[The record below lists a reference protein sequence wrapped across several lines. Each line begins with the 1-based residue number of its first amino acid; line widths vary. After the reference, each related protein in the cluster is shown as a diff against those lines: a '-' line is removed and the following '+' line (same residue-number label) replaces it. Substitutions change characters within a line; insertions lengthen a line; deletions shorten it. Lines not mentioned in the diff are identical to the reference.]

1 MGAACRG
8 APSLG
13 NLLASSLRMS
23 FQGSIQ
29 ELPVPD
35 IIQLVSVSGKTGMFM
50 LVRGSERGYI
60 FLRSGRIVH
69 AELGGL
75 TGEEA
80 VYALAIW
87 STGDFQFTPGK
98 EVDTVSIDKTN
109 TSLLMEAAR
118 RLDEWKV
125 LARKI
130 PGVDYVPVLKGR
142 EVGEPVTLSPPE
154 WNLITRIDGIR
165 TVEELARA
173 SDSNSFDTAKVL
185 YGLVTSDLIAMR
197 PRDATPRALHA
208 VATGGGAAS
217 HAGAAGGSGG
227 GAPPAARP
235 SGATASPASAGA
247 GPGPGPIPAP
257 TPPLL
262 GDEKKILMILCT
274 RVKQEAETAIGETN
288 LPGIDRP
295 YKQAL
300 AEIDRGRGVEAVRDL
315 IRQTEKAIA
324 SIRGPAIMK
333 AFQDKMSLVMQ
344 PKV

>member
-1 MGAACRG
+1 
-8 APSLG
+8 
-13 NLLASSLRMS
+13 MS

-50 LVRGSERGYI
+50 LVRGPERGYI
-60 FLRSGRIVH
+60 FLKNGRIVH
-69 AELGGL
+69 AEIGSLS
-75 TGEEA
+75 GEEA

-98 EVDTVSIDKTN
+98 ETETVSIEKTN

-130 PGVDYVPVLKGR
+130 PGVDYVPTLKTRGM
-142 EVGEPVTLSPPE
+142 GEAVTLSPPE
-154 WNLITRIDGIR
+154 WNLVIRIDGRR
-165 TVEELARA
+165 TVEELARTMG
-173 SDSNSFDTAKVL
+173 SNSFDTAKVL
-185 YGLVTSDLIAMR
+185 YGLVTADLVEMR
-197 PRDATPRALHA
+197 SRDGAPRPAPAAQAPAPAPSPAVTPA
-208 VATGGGAAS
+208 VA
-217 HAGAAGGSGG
+217 
-227 GAPPAARP
+227 PA
-235 SGATASPASAGA
+235 
-247 GPGPGPIPAP
+247 
-257 TPPLL
+257 L

-274 RVKQEAETAIGETN
+274 RVKQEAEAAIGEAN

-295 YKQAL
+295 YKLAL

-315 IRQTEKAIA
+315 IRQTEKAIS
-324 SIRGPAIMK
+324 SIRGPALMK
-333 AFQDKMSLVMQ
+333 AFQEKMSLVMQ

>member
-1 MGAACRG
+1 
-8 APSLG
+8 
-13 NLLASSLRMS
+13 MS
-23 FQGSIQ
+23 FQGSIS

-35 IIQLVSVSGKTGMFM
+35 IIQLVSVSGKTGMF
-50 LVRGSERGYI
+50 LLLRGSERGSIY
-60 FLRSGRIVH
+60 LRNGKIVH
-69 AELGGL
+69 AEIDGV

-98 EVDTVSIDKTN
+98 ESETVTIDKTN

-130 PGVDYVPVLKGR
+130 PGVDHIPVLKPR
-142 EVGEPVTLSPPE
+142 DLGEPVTLSPPE
-154 WNLITRIDGIR
+154 WNLVIRIDGR
-165 TVEELARA
+165 KTVEELARA
-173 SDSNSFDTAKVL
+173 TSSNSFDTAKVL
-185 YGLVTSDLIAMR
+185 YGLVTADLVDMR
-197 PRDATPRALHA
+197 PGH
-208 VATGGGAAS
+208 S
-217 HAGAAGGSGG
+217 
-227 GAPPAARP
+227 AARP
-235 SGATASPASAGA
+235 AAAPSAPPPMESSA
-247 GPGPGPIPAP
+247 PRPMPTPTPTPVPAP
-257 TPPLL
+257 GRGAAPI

-274 RVKQEAETAIGETN
+274 RVKQEAEGAIGEAN

-315 IRQTEKAIA
+315 IRHTEKAIA

-333 AFQDKMSLVMQ
+333 AFQEKMSLVMQ

>member
-1 MGAACRG
+1 
-8 APSLG
+8 
-13 NLLASSLRMS
+13 MS

-50 LVRGSERGYI
+50 LVRGGERGYI
-60 FLRSGRIVH
+60 YLKNGRIVH
-69 AELGGL
+69 SELGTL
-75 TGEEA
+75 RGEEA

-98 EVDTVSIDKTN
+98 EIETATIEKTN

-130 PGVDYVPVLKGR
+130 PGVDYVPTLKMR
-142 EVGEPVTLSPPE
+142 EMGEPITLSPPE
-154 WNLITRIDGIR
+154 WNLVTRIDGRR

-173 SDSNSFDTAKVL
+173 MSSNSFDTAKIL
-185 YGLVTSDLIAMR
+185 YGLVTADLVEMR
-197 PRDATPRALHA
+197 SREA
-208 VATGGGAAS
+208 VARIAA
-217 HAGAAGGSGG
+217 
-227 GAPPAARP
+227 
-235 SGATASPASAGA
+235 ATAPISDSETPYSPSPLSRAGF
-247 GPGPGPIPAP
+247 GGPAP
-257 TPPLL
+257 SSSSSSSSSSTSSTSVASVASVATAPAVL

-274 RVKQEAETAIGETN
+274 RVKQEAETAIGESN

-315 IRQTEKAIA
+315 IRGTEKAIS

>member
-1 MGAACRG
+1 
-8 APSLG
+8 
-13 NLLASSLRMS
+13 MS

-50 LVRGSERGYI
+50 LARGSERGYI

-98 EVDTVSIDKTN
+98 EVETVSIDKTN

-130 PGVDYVPVLKGR
+130 PGVDYVPVLKPR
-142 EVGEPVTLSPPE
+142 EVGEPVSLSPPE
-154 WNLITRIDGIR
+154 WNLITRIDGVR

-173 SDSNSFDTAKVL
+173 TGSNSFDTAKVL

-197 PRDATPRALHA
+197 PRDS
-208 VATGGGAAS
+208 VARPHPSQPGAAQPGLAS
-217 HAGAAGGSGG
+217 GAGR
-227 GAPPAARP
+227 PAASGPSASGSTPSPSAGSSRPGSP
-235 SGATASPASAGA
+235 SGSM
-247 GPGPGPIPAP
+247 P
-257 TPPLL
+257 TPPIPPVL

-274 RVKQEAETAIGETN
+274 RVKQEAETAIGESN

-333 AFQDKMSLVMQ
+333 AFQEKMSLVMQ

>member
-1 MGAACRG
+1 
-8 APSLG
+8 
-13 NLLASSLRMS
+13 MS
-23 FQGSIQ
+23 FQGSIS

-35 IIQLVSVSGKTGMFM
+35 IIQLVSVSGKTGMF
-50 LVRGSERGYI
+50 LLLRGSERGSIY
-60 FLRSGRIVH
+60 LRNGRIVH
-69 AELGGL
+69 AEVDGVS
-75 TGEEA
+75 GEEA
-80 VYALAIW
+80 VYTLAIW

-98 EVDTVSIDKTN
+98 ESETVTIDKTN

-130 PGVDYVPVLKGR
+130 PGVDHIPVLKAR
-142 EVGEPVTLSPPE
+142 ELGEPVTLSPPE
-154 WNLITRIDGIR
+154 WNLVIRIDGR
-165 TVEELARA
+165 KTVEELARA
-173 SDSNSFDTAKVL
+173 TSSNSFDTAKVL
-185 YGLVTSDLIAMR
+185 YGLVTSDLVVLR
-197 PRDATPRALHA
+197 PGSR
-208 VATGGGAAS
+208 
-217 HAGAAGGSGG
+217 AGAA
-227 GAPPAARP
+227 A
-235 SGATASPASAGA
+235 ASPAASAA
-247 GPGPGPIPAP
+247 EPASP
-257 TPPLL
+257 AAAASSPAAAAAPRPAVPAL

-274 RVKQEAETAIGETN
+274 RVKQEAEGAIGEAN

-333 AFQDKMSLVMQ
+333 AFQEKMSLVMQ

>member
-1 MGAACRG
+1 
-8 APSLG
+8 
-13 NLLASSLRMS
+13 MS
-23 FQGSIQ
+23 FQGSIS

-35 IIQLVSVSGKTGMFM
+35 IIQLVSVSGKTGMF
-50 LVRGSERGYI
+50 LLLRGSERGSIY
-60 FLRSGRIVH
+60 LRNGRIVH
-69 AELGGL
+69 AEVGGVS
-75 TGEEA
+75 GEEA

-98 EVDTVSIDKTN
+98 ESETVTIDKTN

-130 PGVDYVPVLKGR
+130 PGVDHIPVLKPR
-142 EVGEPVTLSPPE
+142 ELGEPVTLSPPE
-154 WNLITRIDGIR
+154 WNLVIRIDGR
-165 TVEELARA
+165 KTVEELARA
-173 SDSNSFDTAKVL
+173 TSSNSFDTAKVL
-185 YGLVTSDLIAMR
+185 YGLVTSDLVDMR
-197 PRDATPRALHA
+197 AGSAAARTSAPSADAPVPPRESSAPRPMP
-208 VATGGGAAS
+208 VPPAA
-217 HAGAAGGSGG
+217 A
-227 GAPPAARP
+227 APPAPR
-235 SGATASPASAGA
+235 SPA
-247 GPGPGPIPAP
+247 P
-257 TPPLL
+257 L

-274 RVKQEAETAIGETN
+274 RVKQEAEGAIGEAN

-315 IRQTEKAIA
+315 IRHTEKAIA

-333 AFQDKMSLVMQ
+333 AFQEKMSLVMQ

>member
-1 MGAACRG
+1 
-8 APSLG
+8 
-13 NLLASSLRMS
+13 MS
-23 FQGSIQ
+23 FQGSIS

-35 IIQLVSVSGKTGMFM
+35 IIQLVSVSGKTGMF
-50 LVRGSERGYI
+50 LLLRGSERGSIY
-60 FLRSGRIVH
+60 LRNGRIVH
-69 AELGGL
+69 AEVDGVS
-75 TGEEA
+75 GEEA

-98 EVDTVSIDKTN
+98 ESETVTIDKTN

-130 PGVDYVPVLKGR
+130 PGVDHIPVLKPR
-142 EVGEPVTLSPPE
+142 ELGEPVTLSPPE
-154 WNLITRIDGIR
+154 WNLVIRIDGR
-165 TVEELARA
+165 KTVEELARA
-173 SDSNSFDTAKVL
+173 TSSNSFDTAKVL
-185 YGLVTSDLIAMR
+185 YGLVTSDLVDMR
-197 PRDATPRALHA
+197 AGNSAARTAPSADTPVPPRDSSAPRPMPSPAA
-208 VATGGGAAS
+208 AAAS
-217 HAGAAGGSGG
+217 S
-227 GAPPAARP
+227 APRPAAP
-235 SGATASPASAGA
+235 
-247 GPGPGPIPAP
+247 
-257 TPPLL
+257 L

-274 RVKQEAETAIGETN
+274 RVKQEAEGAIGEAN

-315 IRQTEKAIA
+315 IRHTEKAIA

-333 AFQDKMSLVMQ
+333 AFQEKMSLVMQ

>member
-1 MGAACRG
+1 
-8 APSLG
+8 
-13 NLLASSLRMS
+13 MS

-50 LVRGSERGYI
+50 LVRGGERGYI
-60 FLRSGRIVH
+60 YLKNGRIVH
-69 AELGGL
+69 AELGNL
-75 TGEEA
+75 RGEEA

-87 STGDFQFTPGK
+87 STGDFQFSPGK
-98 EVDTVSIDKTN
+98 EVETTTIEKTN

-130 PGVDYVPVLKGR
+130 PGVEYVPVFKPR
-142 EVGEPVTLSPPE
+142 EMGEPITLSPPE
-154 WNLITRIDGIR
+154 WNLVTHIDGRRNI
-165 TVEELARA
+165 EELARA
-173 SDSNSFDTAKVL
+173 MNSNSFDTAKIL
-185 YGLVTSDLIAMR
+185 YGLVTADLVEMR
-197 PRDATPRALHA
+197 TREA
-208 VATGGGAAS
+208 VARFNAA
-217 HAGAAGGSGG
+217 AVPAGGDTPLPVPFPARGGFSGHATG
-227 GAPPAARP
+227 
-235 SGATASPASAGA
+235 SATAVSIASVASVASIASA
-247 GPGPGPIPAP
+247 PAV
-257 TPPLL
+257 L

-274 RVKQEAETAIGETN
+274 RVKQEAETAIGESN

-300 AEIDRGRGVEAVRDL
+300 AEIDKGRGVEAVRDL
-315 IRQTEKAIA
+315 IRHTEKAIS

>member
-1 MGAACRG
+1 
-8 APSLG
+8 
-13 NLLASSLRMS
+13 MS

-35 IIQLVSVSGKTGMFM
+35 IIQLVSVSGKTGMFL
-50 LVRGSERGYI
+50 LVRGSERGSIY
-60 FLRSGRIVH
+60 LRNGRIVH
-69 AELGGL
+69 AEIGGV

-80 VYALAIW
+80 VYTLAIW

-98 EVDTVSIDKTN
+98 ESEAVTIDKSN

-130 PGVDYVPVLKGR
+130 PDVDSIPVLKPR
-142 EVGEPVTLSPPE
+142 DLGEPVTLSPPE
-154 WNLITRIDGIR
+154 WNLVIRIDGR
-165 TVEELARA
+165 KSLEELARA
-173 SDSNSFDTAKVL
+173 TNSNSFDTAKVL
-185 YGLVTSDLIAMR
+185 YGLVTSELVDMR
-197 PRDATPRALHA
+197 PKT
-208 VATGGGAAS
+208 AAARS
-217 HAGAAGGSGG
+217 AAPAS
-227 GAPPAARP
+227 APAAAPDLPAARTPAAAASGGSP
-235 SGATASPASAGA
+235 SPV
-247 GPGPGPIPAP
+247 I
-257 TPPLL
+257 

-274 RVKQEAETAIGETN
+274 RVKQEAETAIGEAN

-315 IRQTEKAIA
+315 IRHTEKAI
-324 SIRGPAIMK
+324 SSLRGPAIMR
-333 AFQDKMSLVMQ
+333 AFQEKMSLVMQ

>member
-1 MGAACRG
+1 MT
-8 APSLG
+8 
-13 NLLASSLRMS
+13 

-50 LVRGSERGYI
+50 LVRGAERGYI
-60 FLRSGRIVH
+60 YLRNGRIVH
-69 AELGGL
+69 AEMGGV

-98 EVDTVSIDKTN
+98 ETETSTIDKTN

-125 LARKI
+125 LARKV
-130 PGVDYVPVLKGR
+130 PDVDHVPVLKPR
-142 EVGEPVTLSPPE
+142 SMGEPVTLSPPE
-154 WNLITRIDGIR
+154 WNLVIRIDGR
-165 TVEELARA
+165 KSVEELSRA
-173 SDSNSFDTAKVL
+173 TSSNSFETAKVL
-185 YGLVTSDLIAMR
+185 YGLVTGDLVDMR
-197 PRDATPRALHA
+197 ARDATARA
-208 VATGGGAAS
+208 AAL
-217 HAGAAGGSGG
+217 AAAPSPASAAAPGPQP
-227 GAPPAARP
+227 APPAAQAPARP
-235 SGATASPASAGA
+235 GGVSSAPGAPASGV
-247 GPGPGPIPAP
+247 
-257 TPPLL
+257 L

-274 RVKQEAETAIGETN
+274 RVKQEAEAAIGEAN

-315 IRQTEKAIA
+315 IRQTEKAIS
-324 SIRGPAIMK
+324 SIRGPAIMR
-333 AFQDKMSLVMQ
+333 AFQEKMSLVMQ
-344 PKV
+344 PKF